1 MATLYGYLP
10 FASRAVRIGGRG
22 LGMTEGVSETDE
34 IAVIA
39 RLWRAHLDVDALAAA
54 RLQIAA
60 ARDGAA
66 LIWRQ
71 VADRLDGA

>member
-1 MATLYGYLP
+1 
-10 FASRAVRIGGRG
+10 
-22 LGMTEGVSETDE
+22 MTEVVSETDE